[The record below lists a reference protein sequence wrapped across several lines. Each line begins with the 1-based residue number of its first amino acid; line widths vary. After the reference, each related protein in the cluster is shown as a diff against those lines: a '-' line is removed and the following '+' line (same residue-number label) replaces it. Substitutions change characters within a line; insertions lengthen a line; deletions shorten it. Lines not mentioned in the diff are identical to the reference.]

1 MESALIGIIGVIIGI
16 IANELIRRK
25 SRIENYAQKTFDKRL
40 EIFNELYQRVSAC
53 GKVGQQL
60 IADTELS
67 LAERLEVVSGEVF
80 EISDW
85 CDLHGM
91 YLEDEVTV
99 HCVTL
104 LMGLEDVQEMED
116 EEQRME
122 RVNNFQEQLRYA
134 KEMIKK
140 ESGIKDVNKSFTS
153 MTKAKYS
160 SPVIDYYRKQK
171 KAMLK
176 SKKITACH

>member
-16 IANELIRRK
+16 IANEFIRRK
-25 SRIENYAQKTFDKRL
+25 NRIESYAQKTFDKRL
-40 EIFNELYQRVSAC
+40 EIFNELYQRVSVC

-60 IADTELS
+60 IADRELA
-67 LAERLEVVSGEVF
+67 LAERLEVVSREIF
-80 EISDW
+80 EIAEW

-91 YLEDEVTV
+91 YLEEEVTV

-116 EEQRME
+116 ETQKKE
-122 RVNNFQEQLRYA
+122 RINSFQEQLRYA
-134 KEMIKK
+134 KKMIKK
-140 ESGIKDVNKSFTS
+140 ESGIEDVNRSFTS

-176 SKKITACH
+176 SKK